1 MRAVSVFHLVIRVKN
16 GTISVPTLQRWL
28 TSRHP
33 SVYQSSEKIVPS
45 LSSHSPASCLFLCEI
60 SEISELSELSGSWD
74 FVGKEPDVARS
85 FAGEAVL
92 GMVCQIKV
100 RDERDKRDKSRSRV
114 PSCRSCSIGVRLVVT
129 NGTISLR

>member
-60 SEISELSELSGSWD
+60 SEISEISGSWD